1 MSAEAQVIRFFNLL
15 QGLHLFNAGVIS
27 SSRDLMLKRSFFG
40 GYISPADIMIIRAE
54 AQRL

>member
-40 GYISPADIMIIRAE
+40 GYISPADIIT
-54 AQRL
+54 L